1 MTDPALLELRL
12 LRETVAALADEQRH
26 LQRRLLE
33 RDDRRAGLVLWPLA
47 AELTNGRPF
56 TGQGLL
62 QAALATRTPV
72 GQAVRELIVEAADG
86 AGGMRAF
93 GRLLQRLQG
102 VPLAGYR
109 LVAAGESREG
119 LRWRLVQVS
128 SD

>member
-1 MTDPALLELRL
+1 MNDPTLLQLRML
-12 LRETVAALADEQRH
+12 TETVAALAEENRH

-47 AELTNGRPF
+47 HELVGERPF
-56 TGQGLL
+56 TGPGLL
-62 QAALATRTPV
+62 QAALNTRTAV

-93 GRLLQRLQG
+93 GRMLQRLQG
-102 VPLAGYR
+102 VPLSGFR
-109 LVAAGESREG
+109 LVPSGESREG

-128 SD
+128 GE